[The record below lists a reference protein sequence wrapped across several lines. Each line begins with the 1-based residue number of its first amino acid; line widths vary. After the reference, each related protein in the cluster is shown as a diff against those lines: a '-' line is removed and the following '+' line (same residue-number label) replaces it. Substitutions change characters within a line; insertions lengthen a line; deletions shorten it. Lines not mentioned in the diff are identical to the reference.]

1 MEIFA
6 YIAGVFCI
14 IYYLACGL
22 YAGFGASFL
31 GIWPAAGIVFLV
43 WGILCHLNKKGMSF
57 LHLPHGL
64 KLVLGGIVLAGALL
78 FLIMEG
84 MIVSRMFAVG
94 EKNLDYILVLGAQVR
109 GDRVSRAL
117 EDRLKTARQYLE
129 ENPDTK
135 AVLSGG
141 QGTGE
146 NISEAQA
153 MYDWLTE
160 RGIDGERLIRE
171 DRSTSTWENMTCS
184 KALIPEDAANITI
197 GIVTNNFHVYRGVML
212 AECSGYD
219 KACGIA
225 AESHSLLQLHFL
237 VREGIALAKD
247 VVKYKILQ

>member
-1 MEIFA
+1 MEIIA

-22 YAGFGASFL
+22 YAGFSASFL
-31 GIWPAAGIVFLV
+31 GVWPVAGIVFLV
-43 WGILCHLNKKGMSF
+43 CGVSCHMHKKGMAF
-57 LHLPHGL
+57 LHLPYGM
-64 KLVLGGIVLAGALL
+64 KLALGGIVLAGALL

-84 MIVSRMFAVG
+84 MIVSRMFAGG
-94 EKNLDYILVLGAQVR
+94 EENLDYIMVLGAQVR

-117 EDRLKTARQYLE
+117 EERLKTARQYLE
-129 ENPDTK
+129 ENPNTK

-141 QGTGE
+141 QGSGE

-153 MYDWLTE
+153 MYDWLIE

-171 DRSTSTWENMTCS
+171 EQSTSTWENMNCS
-184 KALIPEDAANITI
+184 KALIPENAADITI

-212 AECSGYD
+212 AKCSGFD

-225 AESHSLLQLHFL
+225 AESHSLMQLHFL

-247 VVKYKILQ
+247 MVKYKIMQ